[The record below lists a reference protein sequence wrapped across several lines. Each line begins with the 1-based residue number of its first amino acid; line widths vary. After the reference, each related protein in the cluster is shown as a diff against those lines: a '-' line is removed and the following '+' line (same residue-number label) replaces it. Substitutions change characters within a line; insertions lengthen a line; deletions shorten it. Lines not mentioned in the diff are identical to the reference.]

1 MAQDVSRSRQL
12 SPSIRAD
19 AKSRALAFHMSC
31 SNSSLLATCR
41 YSDMVVYPSV
51 CATRAID
58 TDSKPS
64 ALAISMAVS
73 TIVAAS
79 RFGLGPRE
87 AGDRRPHSALSP
99 GGRTTSAMDLLCM
112 NDVAAILAL
121 TVYGAYYY
129 VYGIY
134 S

>member
-41 YSDMVVYPSV
+41 YGDMVVYPSV
-51 CATRAID
+51 YSTRAIH

-64 ALAISMAVS
+64 TLAISMAVA

-79 RFGLGPRE
+79 RFGLGLRL
-87 AGDRRPHSALSP
+87 AAHRLPHSAHRP
-99 GGRTTSAMDLLCM
+99 GGGTTSAM
-112 NDVAAILAL
+112 V
-121 TVYGAYYY
+121 
-129 VYGIY
+129 
-134 S
+134 

>member
-1 MAQDVSRSRQL
+1 DDG
-12 SPSIRAD
+12 IRN
-19 AKSRALAFHMSC
+19 RNVTGVQTCALPIS
-31 SNSSLLATCR
+31 
-41 YSDMVVYPSV
+41 
-51 CATRAID
+51 
-58 TDSKPS
+58 SKPS

-112 NDVAAILAL
+112 NDVAGDLAL
-121 TVYGAYYY
+121 TVRSEERRVGKGVDLCVEQRAW
-129 VYGIY
+129 
-134 S
+134 